1 MFHSLLITSSRGAS
15 GQAPHFFA
23 CNRSQG
29 KLENGRMGAPAAPIA
44 PKKQPGGRRLRPG
57 CLFLGKPPSLWL
69 SASCQ
74 GRLWGPPREGFQ
86 GRGVP
91 PLDESR
97 KGAGFPAPYQS
108 PGGTGA
114 SPGAGRGGPGERKE
128 KPGGRRLRP
137 GCLFLGKPPSLWL
150 SASCQ
155 GRLWGPPR
163 EGFQGRG
170 VPPLDE
176 SRKGAVYPPP
186 YQSPGGTAGPPQ
198 ARRGR
203 ARGEKRKAGREGP
216 RPGCLF

>member
-29 KLENGRMGAPAAPIA
+29 KLENGKMGAPAAPIA
-44 PKKQPGGRRLRPG
+44 PKKQPGGRELRPG

-91 PLDESR
+91 P
-97 KGAGFPAPYQS
+97 
-108 PGGTGA
+108 PG
-114 SPGAGRGGPGERKE
+114 K
-128 KPGGRRLRP
+128 
-137 GCLFLGKPPSLWL
+137 
-150 SASCQ
+150 
-155 GRLWGPPR
+155 
-163 EGFQGRG
+163 
-170 VPPLDE
+170 

-186 YQSPGGTAGPPQ
+186 YQSPGGTAGPTQ
-198 ARRGR
+198 ARGGAGPGR
-203 ARGEKRKAGREGP
+203 EKKNRAGGDSGPAVCFENCLLTPGRRTPVFRPPRAGR
-216 RPGCLF
+216 